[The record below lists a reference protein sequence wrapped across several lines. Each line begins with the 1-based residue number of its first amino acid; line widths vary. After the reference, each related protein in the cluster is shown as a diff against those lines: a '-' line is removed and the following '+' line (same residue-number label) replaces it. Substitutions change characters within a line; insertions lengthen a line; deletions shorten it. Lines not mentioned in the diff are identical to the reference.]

1 MSTAPTRKRKKAT
14 PKTFKAAYD
23 ILKTNAAELQQQD
36 EPDIDNLMT
45 TVEESITAYRICE
58 TRINAVQRAL
68 DAAFAEEDSTDKNS
82 VTKKD
87 NNELKNDANK
97 TTASEDSSNS

>member
-1 MSTAPTRKRKKAT
+1 MTISTAPTRKRKKAA

-45 TVEESITAYRICE
+45 TVEESIAAYRVCE
-58 TRINAVQRAL
+58 TRINAIQQAL
-68 DAAFAEEDSTDKNS
+68 DAAFADKESTDRN
-82 VTKKD
+82 
-87 NNELKNDANK
+87 L
-97 TTASEDSSNS
+97 

>member
-1 MSTAPTRKRKKAT
+1 MTTPTRKRKKAA

-45 TVEESITAYRICE
+45 TVEESIAAYVDYLAKHPE
-58 TRINAVQRAL
+58 INPKENL
-68 DAAFAEEDSTDKNS
+68 SNS
-82 VTKKD
+82 V
-87 NNELKNDANK
+87 
-97 TTASEDSSNS
+97 